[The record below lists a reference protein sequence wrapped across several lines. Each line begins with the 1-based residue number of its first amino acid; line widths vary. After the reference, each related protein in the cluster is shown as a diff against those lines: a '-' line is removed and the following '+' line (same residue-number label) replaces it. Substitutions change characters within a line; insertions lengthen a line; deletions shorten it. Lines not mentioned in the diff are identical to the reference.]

1 MEAAASLRV
10 NGQKT
15 GMAGLTGG
23 ISQWTGNS
31 GAVNLARCHDLG
43 PIQAILAELVDH
55 CLVDGLTRVPLGG
68 IVERQERQLQ
78 QERREREQRQE
89 RQAAAASEHQ
99 RQKSLQNGSSGA
111 AVPSPPRSS
120 ASRPQLEAQISAPAG
135 IPTSS
140 SAVTTSGRAPVAR
153 SSSLGPG
160 PGRDQGGGEGVVG
173 GDHMGN
179 GMMPNNKSKSTS
191 QLSAADPDWVAP
203 HQNTVTHVDP
213 HAPLA
218 GLPPGEGRKRRLGLL
233 GAKRTTI
240 TVHRSEGEPDLIPD
254 TCSESSWLTSQSQDG
269 QLSEF
274 IE

>member
-1 MEAAASLRV
+1 MDGQFWCRESGQMPRPRAHSSDTRRTGRSLSRGWSDQSAFRGERGEASQLTEGRLRSREE
-10 NGQKT
+10 Q
-15 GMAGLTGG
+15 
-23 ISQWTGNS
+23 
-31 GAVNLARCHDLG
+31 
-43 PIQAILAELVDH
+43 
-55 CLVDGLTRVPLGG
+55 
-68 IVERQERQLQ
+68 ERQERQERQQQ

-89 RQAAAASEHQ
+89 RQTAAEQ
-99 RQKSLQNGSSGA
+99 RQKNSVLQNGSNG

-120 ASRPQLEAQISAPAG
+120 AQPGAASSRPPLEAQISAPAG
-135 IPTSS
+135 IPTSL

-160 PGRDQGGGEGVVG
+160 PGRDQGGGEGV
-173 GDHMGN
+173 GDHQGN
-179 GMMPNNKSKSTS
+179 GMLPNNKSKSTS

-240 TVHRSEGEPDLIPD
+240 TVHR
-254 TCSESSWLTSQSQDG
+254 
-269 QLSEF
+269 
-274 IE
+274 